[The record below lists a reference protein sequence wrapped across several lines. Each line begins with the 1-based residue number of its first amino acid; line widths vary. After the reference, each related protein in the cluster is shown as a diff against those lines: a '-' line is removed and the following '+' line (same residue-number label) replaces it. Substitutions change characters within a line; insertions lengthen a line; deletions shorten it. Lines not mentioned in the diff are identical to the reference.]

1 MTATADVLKTITIE
15 STVDLTKLSTAIE
28 ALTDTD
34 RTTTA
39 CASAMAGGGEAMAA
53 AVRADLDCV
62 DICHATRQ
70 VLTRATADASV
81 LRGLLEAAVA
91 ACERSTR
98 ECGRHAEHH
107 GHCKLCSTSTRAS
120 AEACRA
126 LSEDLGQ

>member
-1 MTATADVLKTITIE
+1 MTATADVLKTITID

-39 CASAMAGGGEAMAA
+39 CAAAMAGSDGAMGA

-62 DICHATRQ
+62 DVCHAARQ
-70 VLTRATADASV
+70 VLTRGTADGSV
-81 LRGLLEAAVA
+81 LRGLLEAAIA
-91 ACERSTR
+91 ACERSAR

-107 GHCKLCSTSTRAS
+107 GHCKLCSVSTMAS
-120 AEACRA
+120 ADACRA
-126 LSEDLGQ
+126 LLDDLGR